1 MAEPLG
7 LFDGGYCGWA
17 VFLCSCPA
25 LGGVIWTLSSWER
38 RGAQHYSWDN
48 WERRVRME
56 LAQRFHREI
65 LREGWNFAAEDSY
78 ASLMGYYGN
87 GPLATT

>member
-38 RGAQHYSWDN
+38 RGAQHYSWAN
-48 WERRVRME
+48 WERRV
-56 LAQRFHREI
+56 I

-87 GPLATT
+87 GTLATT